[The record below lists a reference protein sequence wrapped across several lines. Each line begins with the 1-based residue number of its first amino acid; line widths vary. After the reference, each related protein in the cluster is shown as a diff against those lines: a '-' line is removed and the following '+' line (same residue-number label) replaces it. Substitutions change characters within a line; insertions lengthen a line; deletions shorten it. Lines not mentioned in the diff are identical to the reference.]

1 MFIHN
6 YLMFIREKNG
16 PIKDG
21 SQLVL
26 LDIRGK
32 TKSQFFDKQR
42 IFKSE
47 WFDIIDF
54 MKKADKN
61 NTNDDDQSEI
71 KAKIKQI
78 ISMKYLF
85 IIGEQCDFDN
95 EVFRS
100 FISLIMNLEGGK
112 PFQLFLYKYNGDIL
126 QVEFPYMCLEN
137 ETKKA
142 LSLYPNIVLK
152 CIDIGA

>member
-1 MFIHN
+1 MSEETSNLLRKAKAQTFNCRFVGLMFIHN

-21 SQLVL
+21 SQLVF

-61 NTNDDDQSEI
+61 NTNDDD
-71 KAKIKQI
+71 
-78 ISMKYLF
+78 
-85 IIGEQCDFDN
+85 
-95 EVFRS
+95 
-100 FISLIMNLEGGK
+100 
-112 PFQLFLYKYNGDIL
+112 
-126 QVEFPYMCLEN
+126 
-137 ETKKA
+137 
-142 LSLYPNIVLK
+142 
-152 CIDIGA
+152 

>member
-1 MFIHN
+1 
-6 YLMFIREKNG
+6 
-16 PIKDG
+16 
-21 SQLVL
+21 
-26 LDIRGK
+26 
-32 TKSQFFDKQR
+32 
-42 IFKSE
+42 
-47 WFDIIDF
+47 
-54 MKKADKN
+54 
-61 NTNDDDQSEI
+61 
-71 KAKIKQI
+71 
-78 ISMKYLF
+78 MKYLF

-112 PFQLFLYKYNGDIL
+112 PFKLFLYKYNGDIL